1 MRTTALVSLIGL
13 LAACAATDEQSAEV
27 EGQPCGSPLVLTGEG
42 IGEFRVGAPVDSIR
56 AKCDVISE
64 TSLTQGAEGMP
75 ERRIAV
81 RIGRDTVEA
90 TVDSNRVWRIELRSP
105 RFRTA
110 DSLGIGSTVGEMRKQ
125 PVKYLGYGEG
135 GPFVTFPRH
144 CGLSFG
150 VDDRGVFARELAKLP
165 DNATVDLVL
174 IMGCR

>member
-1 MRTTALVSLIGL
+1 MRTTALVPLIAL
-13 LAACAATDEQSAEV
+13 LAACAAADEQPV
-27 EGQPCGSPLVLTGEG
+27 ELEGPSCGSPLVVTGEG
-42 IGEFRVGAPVDSIR
+42 IGDFKVGASVDSIR
-56 AKCDVISE
+56 ARCDVISE
-64 TSLTQGAEGMP
+64 TSLAQGAEGMP
-75 ERRIAV
+75 ERRMAV
-81 RIGRDTVEA
+81 RIGQDTIEA
-90 TVDSNRVWRIELRSP
+90 TIDSTRVWRIELRSP

-150 VDDRGVFARELAKLP
+150 IDDRGVFARELAKLP

-174 IMGCR
+174 ILGCR

>member
-1 MRTTALVSLIGL
+1 MRTTALVFLVGL
-13 LAACAATDEQSAEV
+13 LAACAATDERSAQTD
-27 EGQPCGSPLVLTGEG
+27 GPTCGSPLVVTGEG
-42 IGEFRVGAPVDSIR
+42 IGDFKVGASVDSIR

-81 RIGRDTVEA
+81 RIGQDTIEA
-90 TVDSNRVWRIELRSP
+90 TIDSTRVWRIELRSS
-105 RFRTA
+105 RFRTV

-125 PVKYLGYGEG
+125 PVKYIGYGEG

-150 VDDRGVFARELAKLP
+150 IDDRGFFARELAKLP

-174 IMGCR
+174 ILGCR